1 MKSCTIEPNGNVL
14 PCPAFEDLPMFI
26 ARNIRE
32 QSLAEIWNKSRVF
45 LGIRKF
51 WMETKNFC
59 GCKYFEICK
68 GRCLA
73 QRYYSYGRMDGGQ
86 IQYVQ
91 KVYSKFK

>member
-1 MKSCTIEPNGNVL
+1 
-14 PCPAFEDLPMFI
+14 MFI

-73 QRYYSYGRMDGGQ
+73 QRYYSYGRMDGGARSNM
-86 IQYVQ
+86 
-91 KVYSKFK
+91 SKKFTPNLNKKFS